1 MISRCGDFI
10 FEISSIA
17 PLENTVNLTGVAPG
31 AKSSTLRLFAD
42 TTSTPKSE
50 LDALER
56 FFESFTTNKT
66 LLPTLVF
73 LPLSRGFPERPFS
86 LLRNLSTSWDRFN
99 ASKTLTRSFD
109 FTTDSLWSDTTTGND
124 SILSTLCP
132 LSFTNVAEVVAANA
146 EQRARRFSFLFS
158 ILCMILSDVGGCAC
172 LPFRV
177 IATPPAWPCLPP
189 PPPAILATLAW
200 W

>member
-86 LLRNLSTSWDRFN
+86 LQCPPTHSVVGIGEVAIPGNCVISCSVIDD
-99 ASKTLTRSFD
+99 AGDVERSID
-109 FTTDSLWSDTTTGND
+109 
-124 SILSTLCP
+124 CYRP
-132 LSFTNVAEVVAANA
+132 
-146 EQRARRFSFLFS
+146 R
-158 ILCMILSDVGGCAC
+158 
-172 LPFRV
+172 
-177 IATPPAWPCLPP
+177 
-189 PPPAILATLAW
+189 
-200 W
+200 